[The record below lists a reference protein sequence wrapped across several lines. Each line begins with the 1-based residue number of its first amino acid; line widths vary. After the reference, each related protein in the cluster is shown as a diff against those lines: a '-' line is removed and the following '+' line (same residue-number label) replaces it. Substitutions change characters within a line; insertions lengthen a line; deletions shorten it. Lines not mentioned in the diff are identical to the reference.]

1 MPGGPRLRSF
11 SSRGKWTCFA
21 ALLACLI
28 FFAVPTAP
36 AWAKSHAKPE
46 ALIQKADVKRFGA
59 YRATDG
65 YMHVMLRAALAH
77 DKLLPPPCDT
87 RKPLRFL
94 LVKLVRPI
102 RFAPGGAVPIKGV
115 WAERVQLERC
125 GRTVLH
131 SVYMIA
137 AQGAPSLRAVSTLPG
152 DTITDIR
159 AGVKFQAEVNQSVL
173 AADAKRRKP
182 PCAKR
187 LIANTEL
194 IAKPA
199 SKAEPWTERWTVHGC
214 KVPHRYDI
222 AFTPK
227 SPAGYAFLVT
237 TTPQP

>member
-1 MPGGPRLRSF
+1 MKL
-11 SSRGKWTCFA
+11 A
-21 ALLACLI
+21 ALLGAV
-28 FFAVPTAP
+28 FAAATIAP
-36 AWAKSHAKPE
+36 AWAKSHLKPE
-46 ALIQKADVKRFGA
+46 ALIRKADVKRFGA

-65 YMHVMLRAALAH
+65 YMQVMLGAALAH
-77 DKLLPPPCDT
+77 DKLLPPPCET
-87 RKPLRFL
+87 RKPVRFL

-102 RFAPGGAVPIKGV
+102 RFAPDGTAPISGI

-137 AQGAPSLRAVSTLPG
+137 AKGSPNLRAVSTLPG

-159 AGVKFQAEVNQSVL
+159 AGVKFQVEVNRSVL
-173 AADAKRRKP
+173 ATDAKRRKP

-194 IAKPA
+194 TAKPA
-199 SKAEPWTERWTVHGC
+199 SKAGPWTERWTVHGC

-222 AFTPK
+222 AFTPR
-227 SPAGYAFLVT
+227 SPAGYAFSIT
-237 TTPQP
+237 TAPQP